1 MLFADIY
8 FSLIFLT
15 LPDHSDRM
23 HSLLARC
30 SSVCSALVLIAY
42 CLTNTFPVMRHAS

>member
-1 MLFADIY
+1 MLFADIH

-15 LPDHSDRM
+15 LLDDSDRM

-30 SSVCSALVLIAY
+30 FSVCSALVLIAY
-42 CLTNTFPVMRHAS
+42 CSTNTYPVMRHAS